1 MAKYIKANIPSI
13 DKFPEIGLTKFALAM
28 PVEYKCDDPVKSY
41 RDYYMSPEKQKIASW
56 NKKRQKPYWYNKT

>member
-1 MAKYIKANIPSI
+1 
-13 DKFPEIGLTKFALAM
+13 M